1 MIDNLKL
8 LELMSARM
16 FHDLAGPVG
25 AVNNSLDFLEE
36 ESPSLREKALQ
47 IIKSSS
53 AESILRLKFFRKAY
67 GSANDKMLSLES
79 LRSTI
84 DEFLEKTKIKITWI
98 EADILEIDSSIAKI
112 IMNFTIIAA
121 ASIIYGGFLEIS
133 CSNRE
138 LKIKFIA
145 SNLILSDETMY
156 ILKGELDNITLSSSN
171 IQIYFT
177 HMLIKDI
184 NYKIKI
190 DKNTSETIFT
200 FK

>member
-67 GSANDKMLSLES
+67 GSTNDKMLSLQS

-98 EADILEIDSSIAKI
+98 ETDILEIDSSIAKI
-112 IMNFTIIAA
+112 IMNFTIIAVQA
-121 ASIIYGGFLEIS
+121 IIYGGFLEIS

-145 SNLILSDETMY
+145 SNLILSDETMC
-156 ILKGELDNITLSSSN
+156 ILKGELENITLSSSN

-177 HMLIKDI
+177 HLLIKDI